1 MTRVLPLALMLGGAL
16 AGAALVVLAVS
27 GPKVGGQ
34 APLEATNTEPRR
46 TVMDIAARVID
57 YVARGESRGRFWAQN
72 RNTDGQGLSYG
83 LLQWTQRSGALGKLL
98 AKMNTADPV
107 TFAATFGLDAG
118 LLLQT
123 TRSPTEAVRMSLPLW
138 QEPWTSRFTAA
149 GHVRAFQL
157 AQAEAAKTGASWQAA
172 LDIAEIFGV
181 RTERSLVLF
190 FDRANHHGGQGARKL
205 ANGLKA
211 ELTSSGPV
219 RVAYPELLS
228 RYARACAVP
237 YRRTTA
243 PAETTTSSGKT
254 WKKVGTEWHLFAGQA
269 DLYAIIVRRTGEILA
284 DPALGDQALVLA

>member
-1 MTRVLPLALMLGGAL
+1 MTRVVPLALILGGAL
-16 AGAALVVLAVS
+16 ASAALVVLAVS
-27 GPKVGGQ
+27 TPKAKVE
-34 APLEATNTEPRR
+34 APNAEPRR

-57 YVARGESRGRFWAQN
+57 YVARGESKGKFWAQN

-83 LLQWTQRSGALGKLL
+83 LIQWTQRSGALGKLL
-98 AKMNTADPV
+98 VKMNAADPAA
-107 TFAATFGLDAG
+107 FASTFGPDAA
-118 LLLQT
+118 LLLKT
-123 TRSPTEAVRMSLPLW
+123 TTSPTEAVRMSLPLW

-157 AQAEAAKTGASWQAA
+157 AQAEAAKTGASWKAA
-172 LDIAEIFGV
+172 LDISEIFGV

-190 FDRANHHGGQGARKL
+190 FDRANHHGGHGARKL

-219 RVAYPELLS
+219 RVAYPELLA
-228 RYARACAVP
+228 RYARTCAAP
-237 YRRTTA
+237 YRRTSA

-254 WKKVGTEWHLFAGQA
+254 WKKVGDEWHLYAGKA

-284 DPALGDQALVLA
+284 DPGLTDTALEVA

>member
-1 MTRVLPLALMLGGAL
+1 MTRVVPLTLMLGGAL
-16 AGAALVVLAVS
+16 AGAALVGLAVS
-27 GPKVGGQ
+27 TPRAKIE
-34 APLEATNTEPRR
+34 APVAEGRR
-46 TVMDIAARVID
+46 SVMDIAARVID
-57 YVARGESRGRFWAQN
+57 YVARGESKGKFWAQN

-83 LLQWTQRSGALGKLL
+83 LLQWTQRSGALGRLL
-98 AKMNTADPV
+98 ARMNAADPAA
-107 TFAATFGLDAG
+107 FAQTFGPDAG

-123 TRSPTEAVRMSLPLW
+123 TSSANEAVRMSLPLW

-149 GHVRAFQL
+149 GHVRVFQL

-181 RTERSLVLF
+181 RTERALVLF
-190 FDRANHHGGQGARKL
+190 FDRANHHGGHGAKKL

-228 RYARACAVP
+228 RYARACAAP
-237 YRRTTA
+237 YRRSSAPEQLTTA
-243 PAETTTSSGKT
+243 SGKT
-254 WKKVGTEWHLFAGQA
+254 WKKVGAEWHLFAGQA